1 MIDAVKLN
9 RLLDKV
15 QLREVVDLT
24 QELQEIRTLLEYKDS
39 VRDSMST
46 KEIKKAAKS
55 NESNVNFITNV
66 VDEHQAGAVEGA
78 CGQMT
83 SR

>member
-9 RLLDKV
+9 LLLDKV

-24 QELQEIRTLLEYKDS
+24 QALQEIRTFLEDKGS

-55 NESNVNFITNV
+55 NQSNVNSITNV
-66 VDEHQAGAVEGA
+66 VE
-78 CGQMT
+78 
-83 SR
+83 